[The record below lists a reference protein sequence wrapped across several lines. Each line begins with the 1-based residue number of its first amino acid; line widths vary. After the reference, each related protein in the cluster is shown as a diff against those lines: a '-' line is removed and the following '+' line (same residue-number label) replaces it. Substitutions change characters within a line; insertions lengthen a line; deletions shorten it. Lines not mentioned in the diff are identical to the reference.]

1 LALRHASLR
10 HSGVQLVICRELPD
24 AGCLAAFCDQP
35 ILEKVT
41 NWLRAARYAPF
52 GQLYSA
58 KALSGFARFNL
69 GQWLALESYWG
80 LTIHTSTC
88 LFFAAKAVCGNWY
101 CQFCSMDAIAAALT
115 VSLVSQLVALMVAC
129 ADTVASAKIRS
140 ELRLFSEALQRHQE
154 VGLDKLLDT
163 AAALLHRPAKSAR
176 AANPLDEADIR
187 NYVQRL
193 EEALGDEDGFD
204 QEYKRLTA
212 DARMKVADA
221 KKIAKAFAGKS
232 GGSKAEAFNLIAGR
246 QSSLIGARAK
256 ANATAGR
263 SAA

>member
-115 VSLVSQLVALMVAC
+115 VSL
-129 ADTVASAKIRS
+129 
-140 ELRLFSEALQRHQE
+140 
-154 VGLDKLLDT
+154 
-163 AAALLHRPAKSAR
+163 
-176 AANPLDEADIR
+176 N
-187 NYVQRL
+187 
-193 EEALGDEDGFD
+193 
-204 QEYKRLTA
+204 
-212 DARMKVADA
+212 DAQA
-221 KKIAKAFAGKS
+221 IW
-232 GGSKAEAFNLIAGR
+232 
-246 QSSLIGARAK
+246 
-256 ANATAGR
+256 R
-263 SAA
+263 SAADLRLLLCSDIAPPLTAKSYFRKVSVLSERGPGVIATFSTTLYGKAQVSGLAFMCCSQ